1 MGREEGGRGEGGE
14 GRRGGEEWDGG
25 HVQVLS
31 SRLGYAQGLTVSLLA
46 WPSLWVILIG
56 ALLSTIGAGLQ
67 SLTG

>member
-1 MGREEGGRGEGGE
+1 MA
-14 GRRGGEEWDGG
+14 G